1 MALVREDVN
10 FENIK
15 RESDVETLVKN
26 MVQTNNMIAHL
37 KDKQFELRNDI
48 KRREETISK
57 LEDDIRLLKK
67 EKRWNMLWRNSLE
80 EDIAKTQVFLAIV
93 FLINML
99 FTYFMSRQQRV
110 MVKD

>member
-1 MALVREDVN
+1 MALAREDVN

-15 RESDVETLVKN
+15 READVKMLVKN

-37 KDKQFELRNDI
+37 KDEQFEMRNEI
-48 KRREETISK
+48 KGYKETISK

-80 EDIAKTQVFLAIV
+80 EDIAKTQVFLAII

-99 FTYFMSRQQRV
+99 FTYFMS
-110 MVKD
+110 K

>member
-1 MALVREDVN
+1 MAFAREDVN

-15 RESDVETLVKN
+15 RESDVDMLVKN

-37 KDKQFELRNDI
+37 KDEQFELRNDI
-48 KRREETISK
+48 KRRDETISK

-99 FTYFMSRQQRV
+99 FTYFMSR
-110 MVKD
+110 

>member
-1 MALVREDVN
+1 MALAREDIN

-15 RESDVETLVKN
+15 RDAKIEAVLNCVINQDIE
-26 MVQTNNMIAHL
+26 IAHL
-37 KDKQFELRNDI
+37 KDEQFEMRNEI
-48 KRREETISK
+48 KRRDETISK

-93 FLINML
+93 FLINIQ
-99 FTYFMSRQQRV
+99 FTFFMSR
-110 MVKD
+110 

>member
-1 MALVREDVN
+1 MALAREDID

-15 RESDVETLVKN
+15 READVETLVKN

-48 KRREETISK
+48 KRRKETISK
-57 LEDDIRLLKK
+57 LQDDIQLLKK

-80 EDIAKTQVFLAIV
+80 EDINHTQIALFVV
-93 FLINML
+93 GVINVL
-99 FTYFMSRQQRV
+99 FTFFMSR
-110 MVKD
+110 